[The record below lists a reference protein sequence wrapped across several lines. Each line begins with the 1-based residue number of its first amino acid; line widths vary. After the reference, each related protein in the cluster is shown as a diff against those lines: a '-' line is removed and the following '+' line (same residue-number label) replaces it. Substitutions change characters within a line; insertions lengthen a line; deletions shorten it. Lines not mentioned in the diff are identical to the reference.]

1 MNIFEFAMKMELDGK
16 AYYEKLASE
25 TSDNGLKAIFTS
37 LAADELK
44 HFETIQA
51 IKTGSDWI
59 MKESA
64 VLASAKNL
72 FEQLISDK
80 SSAAGLK
87 KSLDGYQYA
96 RKIEADSVTFYE
108 DAASK
113 EPNAT
118 ARQLLLR
125 IAGEEKEHYSILD
138 NLYVYTLAPQN
149 FLAWAEFSNIKE
161 L

>member
-25 TSDNGLKAIFTS
+25 TSDNGLKAIFTG

-51 IKTGSDWI
+51 IKTGSNWI

-113 EPNAT
+113 ESNAT

-138 NLYVYTLAPQN
+138 NLYDYTLAPQN